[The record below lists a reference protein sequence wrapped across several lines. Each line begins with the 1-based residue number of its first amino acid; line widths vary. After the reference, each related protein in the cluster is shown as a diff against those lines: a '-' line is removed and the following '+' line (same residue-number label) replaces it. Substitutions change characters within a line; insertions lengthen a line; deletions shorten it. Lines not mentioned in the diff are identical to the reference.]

1 MGMMQAITQWTKR
14 ATSSFGASRAVLLES
29 SFPQTVLAAPEVPGD
44 LIYRLKRWP
53 LLPQRLRTAEVLRL
67 LSVMSSRPVRRSWI
81 LERTRLDE
89 RHLDLLTGRL
99 ARQGALDILDPS
111 RLPNERAAP

>member
-1 MGMMQAITQWTKR
+1 MMQAITEWTRR
-14 ATSSFGASRAVLLES
+14 AASSFGGSHPGMAETT
-29 SFPQTVLAAPEVPGD
+29 FPETVLATPDLPGD

-53 LLPQRLRTAEVLRL
+53 VLPNGLRTAEVLRL

-89 RHLDLLTGRL
+89 QRLDLLTERL
-99 ARQGALDILDPS
+99 ARQGALDILDPA
-111 RLPNERAAP
+111 RLPAERQPC

>member
-1 MGMMQAITQWTKR
+1 VGMMQAITEWTRR
-14 ATSSFGASRAVLLES
+14 ATSSFGGSRPGIVNTT
-29 SFPQTVLAAPEVPGD
+29 FPETVLSAAEITGD
-44 LIYRLKRWP
+44 LVYRLKRWP
-53 LLPQRLRTAEVLRL
+53 VLPTRLRTAEVLRV

-99 ARQGALDILDPS
+99 ARQGALDILDPA
-111 RLPNERAAP
+111 RLPTERRAF